1 MAEQNAQENTLL
13 SVLEHLKSGN
23 EETKSSAKETKEV
36 AKEVRKQRSDVG
48 KHHNWNKKHG
58 AEQSKVGKWMVG
70 YFGWA
75 KKTAERAAKAAKIG
89 AQSAVDFGKEKLKSV
104 QQFAG
109 NMLDLLLKGLGL
121 AALWALFKFLSE
133 NSWEETIAKVK

>member
-58 AEQSKVGKWMVG
+58 AEQSKVGIWMVG

-75 KKTAERAAKAAKIG
+75 KKPAERAAKAAKIDFLFAKYG
-89 AQSAVDFGKEKLKSV
+89 YKIGIKRSKFFINHLAQIKYY
-104 QQFAG
+104 
-109 NMLDLLLKGLGL
+109 
-121 AALWALFKFLSE
+121 
-133 NSWEETIAKVK
+133 I

>member
-1 MAEQNAQENTLL
+1 
-13 SVLEHLKSGN
+13 
-23 EETKSSAKETKEV
+23 
-36 AKEVRKQRSDVG
+36 
-48 KHHNWNKKHG
+48 
-58 AEQSKVGKWMVG
+58 MVG
-70 YFGWA
+70 YFGLA
-75 KKTAERAAKAAKIG
+75 KKTADIAAKAAKIG